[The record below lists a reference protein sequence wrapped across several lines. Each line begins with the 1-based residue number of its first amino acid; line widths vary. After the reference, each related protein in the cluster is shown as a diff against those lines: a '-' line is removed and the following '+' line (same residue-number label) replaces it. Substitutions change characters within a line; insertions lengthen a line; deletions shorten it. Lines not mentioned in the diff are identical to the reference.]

1 MVTLVLSYFVAG
13 PIMTSSQDILS
24 SISELQKQYENSL
37 PPVDSWNPPLN
48 GDLDMRIDREG
59 RWFYQGGELKRSAM
73 VKMFSSILRREGD
86 DYFLLTPAEKWRI
99 NVEQAPFLMVAM
111 RVENAGT
118 KDQFIVLETN
128 VGNEVLVSR
137 DNPLWLVESD
147 RGEQLLMIEVRSS
160 LPGLLSRAVFYE
172 LVEQNA
178 EEEGGR
184 YFVESS
190 GERFWLQP

>member
-1 MVTLVLSYFVAG
+1 MLILVLSYFVAG
-13 PIMTSSQDILS
+13 LIMTSSQDILS

-86 DYFLLTPAEKWRI
+86 DYFLLTPVEKWRI

-128 VGNEVLVSR
+128 VGNEVLLSR

-147 RGEQLLMIEVRSS
+147 RGEQLPMIEVRSS

-172 LVEQNA
+172 LVEQIA